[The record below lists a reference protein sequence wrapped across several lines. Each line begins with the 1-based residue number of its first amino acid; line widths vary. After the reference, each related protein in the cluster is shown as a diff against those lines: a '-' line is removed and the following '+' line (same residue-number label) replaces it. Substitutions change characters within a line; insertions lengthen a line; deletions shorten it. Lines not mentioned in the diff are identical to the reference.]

1 METSRKGIFVVLEG
15 NDGSGKATQTELLLQ
30 RLRSEG
36 REAEKIDFPKYEG
49 NTFGALIGECLAGK
63 RGDFLN
69 LDPKIASSL
78 YALDRFESS
87 ATITE
92 LLSRGVVVV
101 ADRYA
106 GSNQIHQG
114 GKIEDVNEREQFL
127 LWLEKVEFGILGIP
141 KPDVTV
147 YLRVPVETSLTL
159 LSEKRKAK
167 NIELGERERDVVEED
182 RNYLERSIAAAD
194 WLVAREKW
202 GVVEC
207 MEEGILRSRESIH
220 DDIWG
225 HFTRT
230 TGTG

>member
-15 NDGSGKATQTELLLQ
+15 NDGSGKATQAELLLA

-36 REAEKIDFPKYEG
+36 REAEKIDFPQYDQ

-63 RGDFLN
+63 RGDFLH

-87 ATITE
+87 KRITE
-92 LLSRGVVVV
+92 LLGRGVVVV

-114 GKIEDVNEREQFL
+114 GKIADDGEREAFL

-141 KPDVTV
+141 KPALTI
-147 YLRVPVETSLTL
+147 YLRVPVDISLEL

-167 NIELGERERDVVEED
+167 NAQLGERERDVVEED
-182 RNYLERSIAAAD
+182 RAYLERSIETAD
-194 WLVAREKW
+194 WLVQREGW
-202 GVVEC
+202 GVVDC
-207 MEEGILRSRESIH
+207 MNDDLLRTREEIH
-220 DDIWG
+220 EEIWNL
-225 HFTRT
+225 F
-230 TGTG
+230 TGTAKAG